1 MTAKLKTRSVERVFS
16 KNFLKRAK
24 ECLDA
29 ASTSFD
35 KEDWNASAINAIH
48 CAIAAG
54 DALCVHFLGKRHA
67 GESHNDALKLLNS
80 IENMC
85 DDIKPNAN
93 RLMRLLK
100 MKNIAEY
107 EERLIYK
114 AEAEK
119 MLSNARAFYDF
130 AEEKII

>member
-1 MTAKLKTRSVERVFS
+1 MSAKLRTRSVERMFS
-16 KNFLKRAK
+16 KNFLKRSK

-29 ASTSFD
+29 ACGAFE

-48 CAIAAG
+48 CAISAG

-67 GESHNDALKLLNS
+67 GESHNDAVKLFNS
-80 IENMC
+80 LENMC
-85 DDIKPNAN
+85 DNIKPNAN

-100 MKNIAEY
+100 MKNMAEY

-114 AEAEK
+114 SEAEK
-119 MLSNARAFYDF
+119 MLRNARLFHNF
-130 AEEKII
+130 VELNII